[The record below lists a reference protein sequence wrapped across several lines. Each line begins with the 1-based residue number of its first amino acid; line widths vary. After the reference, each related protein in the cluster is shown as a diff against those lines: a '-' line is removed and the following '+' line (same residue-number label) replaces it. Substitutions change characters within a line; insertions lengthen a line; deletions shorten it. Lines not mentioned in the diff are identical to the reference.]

1 MGGFHSGYGLM
12 PYYARKRSEMIRL
25 ACTLFFLLLSTSSF
39 AATANWDSS
48 SDASIQGYRLYRAEG
63 TCALH
68 GYFFLTNS
76 YGVVTSGA
84 ITDPTTG
91 GTYCHFLTAFNT
103 AGESVPSVLIE
114 FSYTIAEPPQCPS
127 VSYCR
132 TLKGQA
138 RKNCL
143 ACK

>member
-1 MGGFHSGYGLM
+1 
-12 PYYARKRSEMIRL
+12 MIRL
-25 ACTLFFLLLSTSSF
+25 AYILLLLLLSSPSF

-63 TCALH
+63 TCAVH

-91 GTYCHFLTAFNT
+91 GSYCHYLTAFN
-103 AGESVPSVLIE
+103 AGGESGPSAFVE
-114 FSYTIAEPPQCPS
+114 YVYTIAEPPQCPS

>member
-1 MGGFHSGYGLM
+1 MNVAIL
-12 PYYARKRSEMIRL
+12 
-25 ACTLFFLLLSTSSF
+25 TVLLLVLNPLGSI
-39 AATANWDSS
+39 AATVHWDAS
-48 SDASIQGYRLYRAEG
+48 SDTSIQGYRLYRAEG

-68 GYFFLTNS
+68 GYFFLTNY

-91 GTYCHFLTAFNT
+91 GAHCHYMTAVN
-103 AGESVPSVLIE
+103 AGGESVPSAFVEYVYI
-114 FSYTIAEPPQCPS
+114 IAEPPQCPS

-143 ACK
+143 SCK